1 MFPVTSTLFTPSFL
15 FKLSNFAK
23 LDSLRAALKGY
34 FSKVDSIASFF
45 LFILLF
51 INPKFINILSLKE
64 SLGPLTLVSAVG
76 GVTLLYKSPLTSQT
90 NISFESYIQANP
102 YDEPRKILQSCFR
115 EGYVKCIKVETGI
128 ISHEPLISYVISDK
142 RWNKD
147 DDPEDAALYSY
158 ENIFFE
164 SEEKVFSNFDEIT
177 NMIKENHKNILNG
190 LKGLAEKILKK
201 YE

>member
-1 MFPVTSTLFTPSFL
+1 MRFETKYNVGD
-15 FKLSNFAK
+15 KVW
-23 LDSLRAALKGY
+23 LRTQ
-34 FSKVDSIASFF
+34 
-45 LFILLF
+45 
-51 INPKFINILSLKE
+51 NI
-64 SLGPLTLVSAVG
+64 
-76 GVTLLYKSPLTSQT
+76 
-90 NISFESYIQANP
+90 ESYIQANP
-102 YDEPRKILQSCFR
+102 YNEPQKVLKACFR

-147 DDPEDAALYSY
+147 DDPEDAALFSY

-177 NMIKENHKNILNG
+177 NMIKETHKNVLNG